1 LKVSKNLSVTP
12 ATVAM
17 RKQGGFM
24 KTLLAMGVLLLGGYS
39 ALAQTTEPALCGAAR
54 IQDTVA
60 VRTLLTQ
67 GASPNVLCN
76 TLTPFGLASP
86 FTTPA
91 QKEIAQ
97 LLIASGDDASNL
109 NTYRGSWSRR
119 SYFSD
124 FDLACRNSSDLVV
137 DFLNKGVNPLT
148 VDLTHGQLTSVPLNQ
163 VLFMS
168 TYDIPNKIRI
178 ADMLIAKGVSPYS
191 VVGTNRSLLDF
202 FLINKLPVEQ
212 VVARIANWNFAN
224 DPQKQNDYLVIAL
237 QNHAE
242 LAAIQELVKVG
253 ASLTALMPTGQSP
266 LALYLQNSYPENQ
279 PADLTTLNWLLAQHM
294 DANEYDGA
302 PLMAAITSQPPQVID
317 TLLHAGADANLHTP
331 LAEIGSRKDAV
342 AIATVLFKYNAK
354 VNQLSSQNETP
365 LMNATAYEN
374 VELARFLLAKGARVN
389 QQNSDGQTALC
400 FAYSGTAVA
409 KLLQANG
416 GHRANCPAN

>member
-1 LKVSKNLSVTP
+1 
-12 ATVAM
+12 
-17 RKQGGFM
+17 
-24 KTLLAMGVLLLGGYS
+24 
-39 ALAQTTEPALCGAAR
+39 
-54 IQDTVA
+54 
-60 VRTLLTQ
+60 
-67 GASPNVLCN
+67 
-76 TLTPFGLASP
+76 
-86 FTTPA
+86 
-91 QKEIAQ
+91 
-97 LLIASGDDASNL
+97 
-109 NTYRGSWSRR
+109 
-119 SYFSD
+119 
-124 FDLACRNSSDLVV
+124 V

-294 DANEYDGA
+294 DANEWP
-302 PLMAAITSQPPQVID
+302 PLQVN
-317 TLLHAGADANLHTP
+317 HH
-331 LAEIGSRKDAV
+331 K
-342 AIATVLFKYNAK
+342 
-354 VNQLSSQNETP
+354 
-365 LMNATAYEN
+365 
-374 VELARFLLAKGARVN
+374 
-389 QQNSDGQTALC
+389 
-400 FAYSGTAVA
+400 
-409 KLLQANG
+409 
-416 GHRANCPAN
+416 